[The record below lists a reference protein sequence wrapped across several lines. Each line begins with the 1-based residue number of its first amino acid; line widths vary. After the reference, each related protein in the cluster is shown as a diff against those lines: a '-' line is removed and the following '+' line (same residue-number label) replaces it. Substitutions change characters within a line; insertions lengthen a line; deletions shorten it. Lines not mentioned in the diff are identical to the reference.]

1 MKNAVSQSL
10 PALYEAA
17 LKTSTYTSNFFAFSP
32 TNPYCGSATCLISAN
47 IAATSGD
54 IFVNAANLDS
64 VTVTVAAGI
73 TDRTKIGT
81 WTILK

>member
-1 MKNAVSQSL
+1 MKA
-10 PALYEAA
+10 
-17 LKTSTYTSNFFAFSP
+17 STYTSNFFAFSP
-32 TNPYCGSATCLISAN
+32 TNLYCGSATCLIPAN

-54 IFVNAANLDS
+54 IYVNAANLNA

-81 WTILK
+81 WTIVQ

>member
-1 MKNAVSQSL
+1 MKNAISQSL
-10 PALYEAA
+10 PALNEAA
-17 LKTSTYTSNFFAFSP
+17 LKTSTYASIFFAFSP
-32 TNPYCGSATCLISAN
+32 TNPYCGSATCLIPAN

-54 IFVNAANLDS
+54 IYVDAVTLNT

-81 WTILK
+81 WTIVQ